1 VVLTGPDAPPIAL
14 WVVPVGDVAG
24 VGRHVLD
31 VAEVGVPGH
40 QLVVLCPAG
49 PLAERLRAIG
59 ATVQTGAVGPEHGIP
74 ASVAAVR
81 RTVRDLQ
88 PAITHSHLSWADVIA
103 AVATVGSPTALV
115 TTEHGIAV
123 DDLVYHGTVWR
134 SRLKA
139 LAHTARLRRADAV
152 IAVADSTA
160 SSVRAKWH
168 PSRSTP
174 VRVIRN
180 GVDPLPERPGRGP
193 GLHVV
198 SIARLAPEKRIDH
211 LLWAFALLRAEHPQ
225 ARLTVAGTGPEEAAL
240 RDLAADHRL
249 SSSTTFVGHVD
260 PAPLLD
266 AADVLVQLSVWENCS
281 YSLLDALVHGVGVV
295 ATPVGGNP
303 EILPGSAMVAHD
315 DHAGVARLVA
325 RQGLDP
331 ATRPT
336 LPAGW
341 PDRARMCAEI
351 AEVYRAVGRRP

>member
-1 VVLTGPDAPPIAL
+1 VVLTGPEAPPTAL
-14 WVVPVGDVAG
+14 WVVPVGDVGG

-31 VAEVGVPGH
+31 VVEVGVPGFR
-40 QLVVLCPAG
+40 LVVLLPPG
-49 PLAERLRAIG
+49 PLAERLRASG
-59 ATVQTGAVGPEHGIP
+59 AAVVTAPVGPEHGIRE
-74 ASVAAVR
+74 SVLAVR
-81 RTVRDLQ
+81 HAVRALR
-88 PAITHSHLSWADVIA
+88 PAVTHSHLSWADVVA

-152 IAVADSTA
+152 IAVAESTA

-180 GVDPLPERPGRGP
+180 GVDPLPGRGRREP

-198 SIARLAPEKRIDH
+198 SVARLAPEKRVDH
-211 LLWAFALLRAEHPQ
+211 LLRSFALLRAEHPQ
-225 ARLTVAGTGPEEAAL
+225 ARLTLAGTGPEETAL
-240 RDLAADHRL
+240 RDLAHDLGLAG
-249 SSSTTFVGHVD
+249 STELVGHVD

-266 AADVLVQLSVWENCS
+266 DADVLVQLSVWENCS
-281 YSLLDALVHGVGVV
+281 YSLLDALVHGVGAV

-303 EILPGSAMVAHD
+303 EILPAGALVPHD
-315 DHAGVARLVA
+315 DHPGVARLVA
-325 RQGLDP
+325 QQGLHP

-341 PDRARMCAEI
+341 PDRSAMCAEV
-351 AEVYRAVGRRP
+351 AEVYRSVRAAS